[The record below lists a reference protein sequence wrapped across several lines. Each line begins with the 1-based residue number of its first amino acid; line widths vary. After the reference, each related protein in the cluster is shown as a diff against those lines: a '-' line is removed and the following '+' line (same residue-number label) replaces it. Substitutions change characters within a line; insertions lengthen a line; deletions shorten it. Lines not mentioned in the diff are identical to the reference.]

1 MMLDV
6 LLSARADIT
15 DAVEWYDAIR
25 PQLGEQF
32 LSRLDALLSRLLE
45 HPLSAPLYF
54 LEYRAVVLSNYPYR
68 LVFRVTDDALVVVAL
83 RHTSRDPEELK
94 SRLVERP

>member
-1 MMLDV
+1 MRLEFIE
-6 LLSARADIT
+6 SATTEFEEAMEWYAAHQLKVALAFRAD
-15 DAVEWYDAIR
+15 VN
-25 PQLGEQF
+25 
-32 LSRLDALLSRLLE
+32 RLIDRLLE